1 MTYEKET
8 ATVKATPCESIQLTL
23 SEKGSFVQFRVS
35 SRACEQAARTSDLA
49 SAASGGATATP

>member
-35 SRACEQAARTSDLA
+35 SERVNKLHEQATLA